1 MAKTTSVYA
10 VFEKGPARRVSISLA
25 TRNILD
31 AVRVQIGPDTRDMR
45 LVGILNNTKTKWI
58 D

>member
-1 MAKTTSVYA
+1 MAKVTNVYA
-10 VFEKGPARRVSISLA
+10 VFEKGPAKRVSIPLT
-25 TRNILD
+25 TRNVLD
-31 AVRVQIGPDTRDMR
+31 AVRIQIGPDTKDIR